1 MSHLLKYLFLTLVAT
16 LFQAGSLPGQAPS
29 PATSFPLGETLEKIF
44 EVTEGPCELESERQ
58 YSNFRLLLNYD
69 AAESSGAKVVVFGN
83 HVVNLPAGEGR
94 RVELAYEHAIGR
106 AARVRIWHEG
116 KLIGEGE
123 ELRGSAPE
131 NESGAG
137 AILANAKDSSE
148 MFRFDR
154 DFTVMVKFRTKGEGP
169 LVAKAPAAG
178 KWVKDGK
185 MLFVRDGKLV
195 YDVGWLDAIEG
206 DRRVNDGKDHVA
218 VLQMDGKTARMFVDG
233 RMDAAKRE
241 LMRPDV
247 RGHIFKIGAGSSDFG
262 GSWNGE
268 ISNVRWWKRA
278 LSLAEVKALS
288 GGREDTVNTPDYNW
302 KPGAEPAPE
311 AEKRELVEVNYGAL
325 TGYGTKVQ
333 LMAGSGFRLSEARI
347 QPLEKADHAALVR
360 SWDEGSLARGRQI
373 YSQLCVT
380 CHGTVEKEGS
390 LPTAMRF
397 HKGQFR
403 NGKDPYRMF
412 QTLERGYG
420 LMVPQPQYNT
430 AQKYDIIH
438 YLRETFLKGS
448 NESQLSKLDEQ
459 YLALLPRGMTTVE
472 ERQGPKKAP
481 QYVLQDYSNALLWT
495 MQVEGGNIAQK
506 GITVRVD
513 KGPGGVAAGKAWML
527 YDHDTMRLAAAWTGE
542 RFVDWRGIAFD
553 GSHGTHTSI
562 AGEKKFVFPNL
573 PMWANP
579 GTGDYEDLRISGRD
593 NKPYGPLPGDWVRF
607 RGLRYSGDDV
617 VVSYTVGSRE
627 IQEVPQ
633 WNAATGAFVRIM
645 RVGAGKEP
653 LRMKL
658 DTGTQ
663 HIFPPHDKPQV
674 YRIIIQG
681 KVTVEAAESGDE
693 TRFDPEPGL
702 RFPGRLVTKIVPGE
716 EKGPFAI
723 DVLPTPPPAENPW
736 QSWMRTSGFDFFEGG
751 KSAAICTW
759 NGDVWIV
766 DGIDRR
772 EGVLEWQRICSGL
785 FQPLGLRIVDGEIY
799 VGCRDM
805 IALLHDENGDRET
818 DYIEVFNNDHQV
830 TEHFHEFAMGLQT
843 DDEGNFYYAKSARH
857 ALTAV
862 VPHHGTLLRV
872 KKDGSRTDILAT
884 GFRAANGVCLN
895 PDGSFIVTDQE
906 GHWNPKNR
914 INWVEGKGEQDFY
927 GNMFGYHGITD
938 SSDTAM
944 TPPLCWITNQFDRS
958 PAELLWVPEDS
969 AWKSLR
975 GSLLNLSYGYG
986 KIYVVPHE
994 KVGGQVQGGMCQLPF
1009 DQLPT
1014 GVMRGRFHPGDGQLY
1029 ACGMFAWA
1037 GSQRQ
1042 PGGFY
1047 RVRATGK
1054 PAHAPVGLETASRQL
1069 KVSFSDPLDRE
1080 STEKTGN
1087 WEIEAWDLK
1096 RTRNYGSRHY
1106 NQRPWQVTGVTL
1118 SDDGRVVTLDV
1129 PDLEPT
1135 WGMSIRCNTR
1145 GEGGVQVVREIH
1157 NSIHKIRD

>member
-1 MSHLLKYLFLTLVAT
+1 
-16 LFQAGSLPGQAPS
+16 
-29 PATSFPLGETLEKIF
+29 
-44 EVTEGPCELESERQ
+44 
-58 YSNFRLLLNYD
+58 
-69 AAESSGAKVVVFGN
+69 
-83 HVVNLPAGEGR
+83 
-94 RVELAYEHAIGR
+94 
-106 AARVRIWHEG
+106 
-116 KLIGEGE
+116 
-123 ELRGSAPE
+123 
-131 NESGAG
+131 
-137 AILANAKDSSE
+137 
-148 MFRFDR
+148 
-154 DFTVMVKFRTKGEGP
+154 
-169 LVAKAPAAG
+169 
-178 KWVKDGK
+178 
-185 MLFVRDGKLV
+185 
-195 YDVGWLDAIEG
+195 
-206 DRRVNDGKDHVA
+206 
-218 VLQMDGKTARMFVDG
+218 
-233 RMDAAKRE
+233 
-241 LMRPDV
+241 
-247 RGHIFKIGAGSSDFG
+247 
-262 GSWNGE
+262 
-268 ISNVRWWKRA
+268 
-278 LSLAEVKALS
+278 
-288 GGREDTVNTPDYNW
+288 
-302 KPGAEPAPE
+302 
-311 AEKRELVEVNYGAL
+311 
-325 TGYGTKVQ
+325 
-333 LMAGSGFRLSEARI
+333 
-347 QPLEKADHAALVR
+347 
-360 SWDEGSLARGRQI
+360 
-373 YSQLCVT
+373 
-380 CHGTVEKEGS
+380 
-390 LPTAMRF
+390 
-397 HKGQFR
+397 
-403 NGKDPYRMF
+403 
-412 QTLERGYG
+412 
-420 LMVPQPQYNT
+420 
-430 AQKYDIIH
+430 
-438 YLRETFLKGS
+438 
-448 NESQLSKLDEQ
+448 
-459 YLALLPRGMTTVE
+459 
-472 ERQGPKKAP
+472 
-481 QYVLQDYSNALLWT
+481 
-495 MQVEGGNIAQK
+495 
-506 GITVRVD
+506 
-513 KGPGGVAAGKAWML
+513 
-527 YDHDTMRLAAAWTGE
+527 
-542 RFVDWRGIAFD
+542 
-553 GSHGTHTSI
+553 
-562 AGEKKFVFPNL
+562 
-573 PMWANP
+573 
-579 GTGDYEDLRISGRD
+579 GDYEDLRISGRD

-607 RGLRYSGDDV
+607 RGLRYAGDEV

-627 IQEVPQ
+627 VQEVPQ

-658 DTGTQ
+658 DTGTE
-663 HIFPPHDKPQV
+663 HIFPPHEKPQV

-681 KVTVEAAESGDE
+681 KVTVEAAEPGDE
-693 TRFDPEPGL
+693 TRFDPEPGR
-702 RFPGRLVTKIVPGE
+702 RFPGRLVTNIVPGE

-766 DGIDRR
+766 DGIDRH

-818 DYIEVFNNDHQV
+818 DYVEVFNNDHQV

-944 TPPLCWITNQFDRS
+944 NPPLCWITNQFDRS

-1014 GVMRGRFHPGDGQLY
+1014 GVMRGRFHSGDGQLY

-1037 GSQRQ
+1037 GSQQQ

-1054 PAHAPVGLETASRQL
+1054 PAHAPVGLEAVSRQL

-1118 SDDGRVVTLDV
+1118 SADGRVVTLDV

-1135 WGMSIRCNTR
+1135 WGMSIRCNTK